1 MLAHMLHTDRSALIC
16 DMAETYNIY
25 NFVVYKPSYIA
36 TLACGLGDNS
46 RIKKKL
52 NGVRASTTDMLLSLL
67 LDGINT
73 LIWLQTED
81 ARIGTNRPKSVYKSI
96 MGIEESTEYESVNIE
111 DFEAEWLKRGG
122 GKHV

>member
-1 MLAHMLHTDRSALIC
+1 MIKADKSALIC
-16 DMAETYNIY
+16 DMAE
-25 NFVVYKPSYIA
+25 VYGVYDINHYKASYIA
-36 TLACGLGDNS
+36 ILACGLGDNS

-81 ARIGTNRPKSVYKSI
+81 ARTGTNRPKSVYKSI
-96 MGIEESTEYESVNIE
+96 MGIEEVSEYESVNIDE
-111 DFEAEWLKRGG
+111 FEAEWQKRGG
-122 GKHV
+122 GKHG